1 MISSC
6 VVGYNETSTTYT
18 IYIIAQ
24 LKTLVIQDVKYDE
37 KVRSSSSQI
46 SPSLI
51 ERSEEVV
58 FLYIDSKVKEE
69 SNIGVYKVRLGVDI
83 PHHLL

>member
-24 LKTLVIQDVKYDE
+24 LKTLVIQDVKFDE

-58 FLYIDSKVKEE
+58 VLRGHKMTIY
-69 SNIGVYKVRLGVDI
+69 
-83 PHHLL
+83 PP